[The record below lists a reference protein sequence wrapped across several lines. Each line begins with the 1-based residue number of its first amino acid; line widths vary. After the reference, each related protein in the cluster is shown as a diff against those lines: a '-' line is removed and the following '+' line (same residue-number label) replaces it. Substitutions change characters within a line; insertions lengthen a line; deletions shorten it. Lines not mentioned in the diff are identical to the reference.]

1 MDTPWK
7 IINMETTASNFAS
20 PIFLGGMDF
29 PSLSTG
35 QIYICNITDRW
46 LLKDYYN
53 ERKWLLLLSNQNM

>member
-35 QIYICNITDRW
+35 
-46 LLKDYYN
+46 
-53 ERKWLLLLSNQNM
+53 